1 MEMIMKE
8 VGELAT
14 VFDEQGRVLL
24 VHQTYAGSKWALPGG
39 VVEENES
46 PWDAAVR
53 EAKEETGLDVEI
65 EIIQVS
71 Q

>member
-1 MEMIMKE
+1 MGMKE
-8 VGELAT
+8 VGALAT
-14 VFDEQGRVLL
+14 IFDKQGRVLL
-24 VHQTYAGSKWALPGG
+24 VHQTYAGSKWACPGG

-46 PWDAAVR
+46 PWVAAVR
-53 EAKEETGLDVEI
+53 EVKEETRLDVEI